1 MVFFFFF
8 FFRIHQSTKFQ
19 NITICDL
26 PAYIMNNVY
35 FLKRIKLKILIT
47 SKENGYVVAATKGSI
62 LHLCHTLY
70 FSSGR
75 QNSFSG
81 IFDSSLISFPVVCSR
96 ARVLFT
102 LFVFACVLFIYY
114 NLFII
119 RFHFFLV
126 LNMN

>member
-1 MVFFFFF
+1 MQSCFFFFF
-8 FFRIHQSTKFQ
+8 FSDSSKYQIS
-19 NITICDL
+19 DL

-62 LHLCHTLY
+62 LHLYPTLY
-70 FSSGR
+70 FSSSGR

-102 LFVFACVLFIYY
+102 LFVFTCVLFIYY
-114 NLFII
+114 NSFII
-119 RFHFFLV
+119 RFQFFLV